1 MNFRANPKDNCF
13 PGMSLLTEQQNTAS
27 AALESITRNFSDE
40 YSSVVEK
47 FPVQSILKKLLTESG
62 EIVSRPV
69 MLSTVTGSHVCLL

>member
-40 YSSVVEK
+40 YSSVVER

-69 MLSTVTGSHVCLL
+69 MLLTVTGSHVCLL